1 MRESARAT
9 LPVII
14 ISGDADVQ
22 DAIEA
27 MHMKVVDFLLKPVD
41 MSRLSNL
48 VRNEIGT
55 APEPKAPPPEVR
67 PRPAKAK
74 TKAKVIALKSA

>member
-1 MRESARAT
+1 
-9 LPVII
+9 
-14 ISGDADVQ
+14 
-22 DAIEA
+22 
-27 MHMKVVDFLLKPVD
+27 MKVVDFLLKPVD